1 MNQKEIKIGDIV
13 KYIGNKHDTG
23 PEYYPPIGTPGV
35 VNYIGTHSIRVKWDE
50 GSTSDDDFWYCGH
63 DDVEVVSSAPEN
75 EESKRIELGKNMV
88 GKKVRLVNK
97 EEHYYTVSNGSIGTI
112 IDFDEDDDITPYQ
125 VKWESGEIGW
135 VFARDIE
142 EVESN
147 PISEMTNKEIWEM
160 LKPKMEK
167 NGLKP
172 SKIVEVNFEGDCNIG
187 SIFTVPTTYYE
198 SDVINAIALAYRSGY
213 LRAIKGRP
221 FKIGSNKTGHSEPKK
236 EKTGHWVPVDPN
248 NLPKEGTKVRYSRQ
262 FNNNVYNRFENRTN
276 MKIGETTVV
285 KYGKFG
291 VFGVKPIHG
300 TREWWCSSSYP
311 DRFDMWVEDNE

>member
-1 MNQKEIKIGDIV
+1 MSDKKFKVGDIV
-13 KYIGNKHDTG
+13 KYIGNRHDTM
-23 PEYYPPIGTPGV
+23 PTCYPPIETTGV
-35 VNYIGTHSIRVKWDE
+35 VKYIDTHSIRVKWKD
-50 GSTSDDDFWYCGH
+50 GSTSYDDCWYCSCGE
-63 DDVEVVSSAPEN
+63 VEVVSSAPEN

-142 EVESN
+142 EIESN

-167 NGLKP
+167 NGLK
-172 SKIVEVNFEGDCNIG
+172 STVSV
-187 SIFTVPTTYYE
+187 TRVPTLWDGKDLIKFKKAYYE
-198 SDVINAIALAYRSGY
+198 DDVHNAIALSYKVGY
-213 LRAIKGRP
+213 LRSQKGRP
-221 FKIGSNKTGHSEPKK
+221 FKIGGNKTGHSETKK
-236 EKTGHWVPVDPN
+236 GKTGHWVPVDPK
-248 NLPKEGTKVRYSRQ
+248 NLPKEGTRVRYSRQ
-262 FNNNVYNRFENRTN
+262 FNDNVYNTFENRTN

-285 KYGKFG
+285 KYNNFG
-291 VFGVKPIHG
+291 AFGVKPIHG
-300 TREWWCSSSYP
+300 TKEWWCSSSYP
-311 DRFDMWVEDNE
+311 DRFDMWVEDDE

>member
-1 MNQKEIKIGDIV
+1 MNQKEIKVGDIV
-13 KYIGNKHDTG
+13 KYIGNRHDTN
-23 PEYYPPIGTPGV
+23 PECYPPIETTGV
-35 VNYIGTHSIRVKWDE
+35 VKYIDTHSIRVKWKD
-50 GSTSDDDFWYCGH
+50 GSTSYGDCWYCSRGE
-63 DDVEVVSSAPEN
+63 VEVVNSALES

-142 EVESN
+142 EIESN

-167 NGLKP
+167 NGLK
-172 SKIVEVNFEGDCNIG
+172 STVSV
-187 SIFTVPTTYYE
+187 TRVPTVWDGEDLIKFKKVYYE
-198 SDVINAIALAYRSGY
+198 DDVHNAIALSYKVGY
-213 LRAIKGRP
+213 LRSQKGRP
-221 FKIGSNKTGHSEPKK
+221 FKIGDNKTGHSESKK

-248 NLPKEGTKVRYSRQ
+248 NLPKEGTKVRYSRESKE
-262 FNNNVYNRFENRTN
+262 YSIEKEP
-276 MKIGETTVV
+276 MIAIGDIGEFS
-285 KYGKFG
+285 YGEIFRLPG
-291 VFGVKPIHG
+291 I
-300 TREWWCSSSYP
+300 
-311 DRFDMWVEDNE
+311 RFDDGRFWNWVCFSNEPECLDMWVEDNE

>member
-1 MNQKEIKIGDIV
+1 MSDKKFKVGDIV
-13 KYIGNKHDTG
+13 KYIGNRHDTM
-23 PEYYPPIGTPGV
+23 PTCYPPIETTGV
-35 VNYIGTHSIRVKWDE
+35 VKYIDTHSIRVKWKD
-50 GSTSDDDFWYCGH
+50 GSTSYDDCWYCSCGE
-63 DDVEVVSSAPEN
+63 VEVVSSAPEN

-112 IDFDEDDDITPYQ
+112 IDFGEDDDITPYQ

-142 EVESN
+142 EIEPNSI
-147 PISEMTNKEIWEM
+147 PEMTSKEIWEM

-198 SDVINAIALAYRSGY
+198 SDVINAIATAYRSGY

-221 FKIGSNKTGHSEPKK
+221 FKIGSNKTGHSETKK
-236 EKTGHWVPVDPN
+236 GKTGHWVPVDPN

-262 FNNNVYNRFENRTN
+262 FNDNVYNTFENRTN

-285 KYGKFG
+285 KYSKFG
-291 VFGVKPIHG
+291 AFGVKPIHG
-300 TREWWCSSSYP
+300 TREWWSSSSYP
-311 DRFDMWVEDNE
+311 DRFDMWVEDDE

>member
-13 KYIGNKHDTG
+13 KYIGNKHDTE

-35 VNYIGTHSIRVKWDE
+35 VNYIGTQSIRVKWE
-50 GSTSDDDFWYCGH
+50 NGSTSDDDFWYCGH

-142 EVESN
+142 EIESN
-147 PISEMTNKEIWEM
+147 PIPEMSNKEIWEM
-160 LKPKMEK
+160 LKPKTEK

-172 SKIVEVNFEGDCNIG
+172 YWGNKEL
-187 SIFTVPTTYYE
+187 TYYE
-198 SDVINAIALAYRSGY
+198 SDVINAIATAYRSGY

-221 FKIGSNKTGHSEPKK
+221 FKIGNNKTGHSELKE

-248 NLPKEGTKVRYSRQ
+248 NLPKEGTKVRYSRESKE
-262 FNNNVYNRFENRTN
+262 YSIEKEP
-276 MKIGETTVV
+276 MIAIGDIGEFS
-285 KYGKFG
+285 YGKILG
-291 VFGVKPIHG
+291 LPGI
-300 TREWWCSSSYP
+300 
-311 DRFDMWVEDNE
+311 RFDDGRFWNWVSFSNEPECLDMWVEDDE

>member
-13 KYIGNKHDTG
+13 KYIGNKHDTE
-23 PEYYPPIGTPGV
+23 PEHYPFVGTIGV
-35 VNYIGTHSIRVKWDE
+35 VKSIDFPCVEVEWER
-50 GSTSDDDFWYCGH
+50 GSTSRDDCWYCGYNE
-63 DDVEVVSSAPEN
+63 VEVVNSALES
-75 EESKRIELGKNMV
+75 EESKRIELSKNMV

-112 IDFDEDDDITPYQ
+112 IDFDEYDDITPYQ

-142 EVESN
+142 EVESS

-167 NGLKP
+167 NGLK
-172 SKIVEVNFEGDCNIG
+172 STVSV
-187 SIFTVPTTYYE
+187 TRVPTIWDGKDLIKFKKAYYE
-198 SDVINAIALAYRSGY
+198 DDVHNAIALSYKAGY
-213 LRAIKGRP
+213 LRSQKGRP
-221 FKIGSNKTGHSEPKK
+221 FKIGSNKTGHSELKE

-248 NLPKEGTKVRYSRQ
+248 NLPKEGTKVRYSRR
-262 FNNNVYNRFENRTN
+262 FNNNVYNTFENRTN

-311 DRFDMWVEDNE
+311 DRFDMWVEDDE